1 MVEDSPRTG
10 VGPRLARARKR
21 RHLTQHGLA
30 DRSALSRSY
39 IAGIE
44 AGHRIPHPATVATLA
59 RALRLDPI
67 ELTGQPYRDTR
78 ADDHVH
84 QAIPDVR
91 RALAYLDLPPDL
103 AAPPRT
109 LEDLE
114 VETEAL
120 REMSK
125 AAQHA
130 RVGARLPAL
139 IEELTHH
146 TLENEAPRAWR
157 LLNAA
162 QALAV
167 SLCRRLGYT
176 DLAGIAIERATAS
189 AARSE
194 DPNLPAVA
202 RLSRAL
208 LMMTVGAWE
217 PGLRLVQRAGDGLD
231 TDQPS
236 NRAVA
241 GALHLRAAVLSA
253 RAGETT
259 TAWNHHGQAVDAAH
273 HMPPRAPDYYALQFS
288 RANTAIHGC
297 AVAVELGDYD
307 EALRRDR
314 SLRLPAHLAAERRA
328 HHEIDMARAHTET
341 GQHTRALERILTAE
355 RTAPQLTRYHPS
367 AVSVITYLVDWHRA
381 LPETLRAVSS
391 RMHIN

>member
-1 MVEDSPRTG
+1 
-10 VGPRLARARKR
+10 
-21 RHLTQHGLA
+21 
-30 DRSALSRSY
+30 
-39 IAGIE
+39 AGIE
-44 AGHRIPHPATVATLA
+44 AVHRIPHPPTVAAPA
-59 RALRLDPI
+59 RALHIDPI
-67 ELTGQPYRDTR
+67 ELPRQPYRNTR

-91 RALAYLDLPPDL
+91 RALAYLDFPPDL
-103 AAPPRT
+103 AAPPRA
-109 LEDLE
+109 LADLDVE
-114 VETEAL
+114 VETL

-139 IEELTHH
+139 LEELTHYALQ
-146 TLENEAPRAWR
+146 TQVPRAWH

-176 DLAGIAIERATAS
+176 DLAGIAIERATTS
-189 AARSE
+189 ATRSE
-194 DPNLPAVA
+194 DPNLPHVV

-217 PGLRLVQRAGDGLD
+217 PGLRLVQRASDGLD

-236 NRAVA
+236 SRAVA

-259 TAWNHHGQAVDAAH
+259 TAWEHHGLATEAAH

-314 SLRLPAHLAAERRA
+314 SLRLPAHLAAE
-328 HHEIDMARAHTET
+328 
-341 GQHTRALERILTAE
+341 
-355 RTAPQLTRYHPS
+355 
-367 AVSVITYLVDWHRA
+367 
-381 LPETLRAVSS
+381 
-391 RMHIN
+391 

>member
-1 MVEDSPRTG
+1 
-10 VGPRLARARKR
+10 

-109 LEDLE
+109 LTELE
-114 VETEAL
+114 VETETL

-125 AAQHA
+125 AAQHS

-146 TLENEAPRAWR
+146 ALEAGAPRAWH

-189 AARSE
+189 ATRSE
-194 DPNLPAVA
+194 DPNLPHVA

-208 LMMTVGAWE
+208 LMMSVGAWE

-314 SLRLPAHLAAERRA
+314 SLRLPAHLAAE
-328 HHEIDMARAHTET
+328 
-341 GQHTRALERILTAE
+341 
-355 RTAPQLTRYHPS
+355 
-367 AVSVITYLVDWHRA
+367 
-381 LPETLRAVSS
+381 
-391 RMHIN
+391 